1 MKTSLNSCL
10 LSVKPHRAVR
20 QQRPVG
26 SNMMGIVGMRSAD
39 NNIYVGFVLLQ
50 KSDFTV
56 LVAVLAKN
64 WPDVHL

>member
-26 SNMMGIVGMRSAD
+26 SNMMDSRNEVCRH
-39 NNIYVGFVLLQ
+39 NIYVGFVVLQ